1 MSLGLDTSVAL
12 RLLTGAPSDQA
23 ESARTLVATAKEPVA
38 ISDLVVSELYFALRH
53 HYDVSHTD
61 AVRAIDALLADPR
74 LRGSGI
80 APAVLRTAATPGT
93 PKPRPGLIDS
103 LIHANYESDGLE
115 LVTFDRDLARLPGV
129 RLLPSAALPT
139 RKP

>member
-12 RLLTGAPSDQA
+12 RLLIGAPADQA
-23 ESARTLVATAKEPVA
+23 EAARRLVATAEEPVA

-53 HYDVSHTD
+53 HYDVSHPD
-61 AVRAIDALLADPR
+61 AVRAMDALLADPR
-74 LRGSGI
+74 LRGSGV
-80 APAVLRTAATPGT
+80 APAVLRAAATRGA

-103 LIHANYESDGLE
+103 LIHANYASDDLE

-129 RLLPSAALPT
+129 RLLPSAALSP
-139 RKP
+139 RNP